1 MQTTNKHQTPLERLN
16 SDKQKFR
23 NLCTTQEQKL
33 QDDFT
38 YLHENMGSL
47 LLSGFSNLLFPK
59 TKSKTPAPDAKT
71 NTLAHSSEHS
81 NGHLNA
87 SDYFTI
93 ALGAVPLVWDFTRPL
108 VMTWGIKK
116 VREWLIKKI
125 FRRKK

>member
-16 SDKQKFR
+16 SDKQKCR
-23 NLCTTQEQKL
+23 DLCTVQEQKL

-59 TKSKTPAPDAKT
+59 TKSKTSTSDAKT
-71 NTLAHSSEHS
+71 QTPAHSNAHA
-81 NGHLNA
+81 NGHLST

-125 FRRKK
+125 FKRKK